1 MRTLAL
7 AAQKALQRARL
18 LENLLRLGSGGGF
31 AFRSGGGLFL
41 RVFPGFEPSVR
52 FVRHMF
58 CHTCIAPPVEA
69 GNERIAQIIGADRK
83 IRHTYAG
90 LDLRRAGNQVGTDRN
105 SAGKGL

>member
-1 MRTLAL
+1 MVAEGAYVLGVDIVHGGTGDAGVQEAGELTQVGGIRLS
-7 AAQKALQRARL
+7 RARQ
-18 LENLLRLGSGGGF
+18 N
-31 AFRSGGGLFL
+31 AFT
-41 RVFPGFEPSVR
+41 PGR
-52 FVRHMF
+52 
-58 CHTCIAPPVEA
+58 IEA